1 MKLRLVLAVLAICLA
16 ALPPTAHA
24 TFSIIACDQD
34 GSCGV
39 AVATNNLAVGS
50 SVIYAKA
57 KVGAL
62 VTQYETNPAYGPKGL
77 SLLETGMP
85 PKEVIEALLAGDGD
99 FDGATI
105 ASRQVGVVAAG
116 GSSATYTGEEAAD
129 SAWAGS
135 RHGKGYSV
143 QGNGL
148 ASEQVAIAMEE
159 TFLASTGT
167 LAERLMA
174 GLEAGQQA
182 GGQTIGKLSAA
193 LLVRTPAGAWQDID
207 LRVDGS
213 PEPIRDLHHLMD
225 QYYAHQAMIKAERQA
240 NQGKTVEAKES
251 LAEALHRSWY
261 WDRIWRRAARMAMKM
276 GDEEEALGYLGV
288 FTAINPVWAKQ
299 ELKDPIYQSLHGNA
313 LFKSWTGNLHKQS
326 IPMAPRASERRQ
338 AP

>member
-1 MKLRLVLAVLAICLA
+1 MKLRLVLGIHAICLA
-16 ALPPTAHA
+16 VFPPTAHA
-24 TFSIIACDQD
+24 TFSIIACDHD

-77 SLLETGMP
+77 SLLETGMR
-85 PKEVIEALLAGDGD
+85 PKQVIAALLASDGN
-99 FDGATI
+99 FDGTTI

-135 RHGKGYSV
+135 RHGEGYSV

-148 ASEQVAIAMEE
+148 ASERVAIAMEE

-213 PEPIRDLHHLMD
+213 PEPIRDLHRLMD
-225 QYYAHQAMIKAERQA
+225 QYYAHQAILKAERQA
-240 NQGKTVEAKES
+240 NKGRTVEAKES
-251 LAEALHRSWY
+251 IAEALHRSWY
-261 WDRIWRRAARMAMKM
+261 WDRIWRRAARLAMKM

-288 FTAINPVWAKQ
+288 FTAINPAWAKE
-299 ELKDPIYQSLHGNA
+299 ELKDPIYQSLHNNA
-313 LFKSWTGNLHKQS
+313 LFEAWAGNPDKES
-326 IPMAPRASERRQ
+326 IPAGRRASEQR
-338 AP
+338 